1 MIEDLGYSC
10 SVCNGRAWIPVW
22 ERGIGGINRLITT
35 VRIGERTFRLGT
47 LFDVLGL
54 LSVGFFY
61 SDLFR
66 IYWWTTTDG
75 LATGHFVA
83 WVDSNV
89 IGEHWW
95 EVALLGF
102 SCIWLLSAGIRIIK
116 RWALD

>member
-1 MIEDLGYSC
+1 MDSSLGKG
-10 SVCNGRAWIPVW
+10 NG
-22 ERGIGGINRLITT
+22 GTKGLITT
-35 VRIGERTFRLGT
+35 VRIGDRTLRLSM

-75 LATGHFVA
+75 LATGRFVA
-83 WVDSNV
+83 WVDRNV
-89 IGEHWW
+89 IGEQWC

-102 SCIWLLSAGIRIIK
+102 SWIWVLSPGGRIMA
-116 RWALD
+116 RRAL